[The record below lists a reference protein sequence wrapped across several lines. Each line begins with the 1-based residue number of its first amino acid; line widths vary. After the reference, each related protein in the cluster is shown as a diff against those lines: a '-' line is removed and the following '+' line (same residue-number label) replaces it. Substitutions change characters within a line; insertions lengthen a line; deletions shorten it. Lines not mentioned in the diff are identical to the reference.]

1 MHARN
6 NASRCWGNGAGAP
19 LWPVSATGRAGTL
32 KLYGLRGM
40 AQPDDQGRGWAM
52 GGATLAVNLG
62 SFFFLVM
69 VARTAS
75 PAVFG
80 ALAALVGVT
89 LVFEVPANSLQVL
102 VERSLQARDG
112 PLVGTGV
119 GGLFAS
125 TLGWGVLVCVALLAL
140 SPAVRWF
147 FHLPTFAS
155 SLLLGAYAL
164 PVAVGVVPKGVLLAS
179 RRTYLLAGALVA
191 GIGTRLG
198 VGIVLVH
205 GGEGLHGAL
214 AAMVAGEVVTAG
226 ICLFGARAAI
236 VPWRLTGYEDD
247 EKGEKPQNDENVEA
261 RGAGA
266 QLAGESGRLGRRQWR
281 EASQL
286 AVTFSGYWVLGAVG
300 VVLARH
306 WLPPEAS
313 GWYAGALTAAQVA
326 MIVPGAVAAL
336 VFPRMVGGSSVTRR
350 AALLGASAVVAGVGL
365 AAATAVG
372 FFAGP
377 LVTGLF
383 DASYRPGASV
393 VGLLTFVS
401 ALLGLVTV
409 LVHYDLAQGWRHVP
423 NLTWAG
429 VVVSVAGIAI
439 WHADM
444 AEVAVVTVVATGG
457 ACLGMVAI
465 ALARSE
471 RPGRELVEQASLA
484 LSDAA
489 VDLSVVVPYFNPGE
503 LLVPTVS
510 RVIAVLEGCGASYE
524 VIAVSDGSTDGSDA
538 ALEAAL
544 GGHPQLA
551 SVVLAANQGKG
562 AALHVGLARGRGRYL
577 GFIDADG
584 DLDPALLA
592 PFLETA
598 KQQNPDIVFGSKRH
612 PGSEVEYPK
621 LRRIYSWGYQQ
632 LVRAGFRL
640 SLRDTQ
646 TGIKLVRR
654 DVLAAVL
661 PRMLEKRFAFDLEL
675 FVVARRLGYEHFVEE
690 PVRLR
695 HQFQTTVSWRSVR
708 AMLLDTA
715 AIWYRLRV
723 LHFYDGEAAP
733 ATPLSER
740 LRLEPLVLRGSAGRT
755 LLPPPRR
762 VGEVHL
768 PA

>member
-1 MHARN
+1 M
-6 NASRCWGNGAGAP
+6 GA
-19 LWPVSATGRAGTL
+19 
-32 KLYGLRGM
+32 
-40 AQPDDQGRGWAM
+40 
-52 GGATLAVNLG
+52 ATLAVNLG

-69 VARTAS
+69 VARTAT

-102 VERSLQARDG
+102 VERSLRARDG

-125 TLGWGVLVCVALLAL
+125 TLSWGVLVCVALLAL

-164 PVAVGVVPKGVLLAS
+164 PVAVGVVPKGALLAG
-179 RRTYLLAGALVA
+179 RRTRLLAGALVA
-191 GIGTRLG
+191 GIVTRLG

-214 AAMVAGEVVTAG
+214 AAMVAGEVVATA

-236 VPWRLTGYEDD
+236 VPRRPPKYEDN
-247 EKGEKPQNDENVEA
+247 EGGEKPENYENGEA

-266 QLAGESGRLGRRQWR
+266 QVADEAAHVGARQWGD
-281 EASQL
+281 ASEL
-286 AVTFSGYWVLGAVG
+286 AVTFTGYWVLGAVG
-300 VVLARH
+300 MVLARH
-306 WLPPEAS
+306 WLPAEAS

-336 VFPRMVGGSSVTRR
+336 VFPRMVGESSITRR
-350 AALLGASAVVAGVGL
+350 LTLLEASAVVAGVGL
-365 AAATAVG
+365 AAATAVA
-372 FFAGP
+372 FFAEP
-377 LVTGLF
+377 LVTDLF
-383 DASYRPGASV
+383 DTSYRPSAGV
-393 VGLLTFVS
+393 VGLLTFAS
-401 ALLGLVTV
+401 AVLGLVTV
-409 LVHYDLAQGWRHVP
+409 FVHYDLAQGWRLVP
-423 NLTWAG
+423 NMTWAG

-439 WHADM
+439 WHRDM
-444 AEVAVVTVVATGG
+444 AEVATVTVVATGSVC
-457 ACLGMVAI
+457 AGMVAI
-465 ALARSE
+465 ALARSD

-484 LSDAA
+484 LTDAD
-489 VDLSVVVPYFNPGE
+489 VDLTVVVPYFNPGD

-510 RVIAVLEGCGASYE
+510 RVVEVLEDSGASYE
-524 VIAVSDGSTDGSDA
+524 VVAVSDGATDGSDV
-538 ALEAAL
+538 ALGRAL

-551 SVVLAANQGKG
+551 NVVLAANQGKG

-584 DLDPALLA
+584 DLDPLLLA
-592 PFLETA
+592 SFLETA
-598 KQQNPDIVFGSKRH
+598 KQRNPDIVFGSKRH

-621 LRRIYSWGYQQ
+621 LRRVYSWGYQQ

-640 SLRDTQ
+640 DLRDTQ

-654 DVLAAVL
+654 DVVAAVL

-675 FVVARRLGYEHFVEE
+675 FVVARRLGYGHFVEA

-695 HQFQTTVSWRSVR
+695 HQFQSTVSWRSVR
-708 AMLLDTA
+708 SMLLDTA

-723 LHFYDGEAAP
+723 LHFYDREAAP